1 MFTAR
6 AQVQSLVKGQ
16 RPHKQRSAAK
26 NQTVTANFT
35 SSLRTDYSL
44 DSVCISDC
52 LLQLPHV
59 PEKFSPQVTKVS
71 SQARTS
77 ACHPDSYYSKN
88 STRPQK
94 SFMECCKTC
103 IYSFK
108 KQILSSHCHWA
119 LFFSL
124 LKIAAAIYNHV
135 FSQCEKIWEPHG

>member
-6 AQVQSLVKGQ
+6 AQGQPLVKG
-16 RPHKQRSAAK
+16 RRSHKQRSAAK
-26 NQTVTANFT
+26 KQTVTTNFT

-44 DSVCISDC
+44 DSVRISDC
-52 LLQLPHV
+52 LLQLPNA

-77 ACHPDSYYSKN
+77 ACHPGSYYSKN

-108 KQILSSHCHWA
+108 KQILSSHCHLA
-119 LFFSL
+119 VRAYFS
-124 LKIAAAIYNHV
+124 
-135 FSQCEKIWEPHG
+135 SRC